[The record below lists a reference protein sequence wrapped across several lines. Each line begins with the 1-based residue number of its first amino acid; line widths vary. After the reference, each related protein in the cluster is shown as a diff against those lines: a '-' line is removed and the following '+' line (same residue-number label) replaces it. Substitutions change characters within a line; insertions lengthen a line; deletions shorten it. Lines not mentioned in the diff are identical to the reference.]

1 MDILLELVGWVIDY
15 ALFLGFIFLAL
26 VAACGVLY
34 AAAGYVGD
42 CLEDYEDDDE

>member
-1 MDILLELVGWVIDY
+1 MDILLELVGWVIDH
-15 ALFLGFIFLAL
+15 ALMLGFIFLAL
-26 VAACGVLY
+26 IAACGMLY